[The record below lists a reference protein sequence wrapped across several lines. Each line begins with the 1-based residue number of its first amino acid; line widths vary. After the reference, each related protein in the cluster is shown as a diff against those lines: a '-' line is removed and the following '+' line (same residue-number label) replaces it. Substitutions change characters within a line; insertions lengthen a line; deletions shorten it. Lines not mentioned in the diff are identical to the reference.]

1 MQTTD
6 EFAVFIHYEL
16 PVITRTTSL
25 VYKLLTKRGCVYF
38 TGTLEG
44 CEKVADSVVEI
55 VAFKET
61 EQA

>member
-1 MQTTD
+1 MKTTE
-6 EFAVFIHYEL
+6 EFAVFIHYNI
-16 PVITRTTSL
+16 PVITRIKSL
-25 VYKLLTKRGCVYF
+25 VYKILNEQGYIHF

-44 CEKVADSVVEI
+44 CEEVADSVVEL